1 MTLHQAREALACVP
15 RYYRRI
21 QAMKISTK
29 LLLSFLL
36 CALVT
41 LGVGLLGIK
50 GVVRL
55 ATALELTFSNNLVS
69 VSTTNATLNGL
80 VAHNRG
86 LYRLMDAS
94 KGDVS
99 AQDRDRVRQDITQE
113 LKRSQAAYA
122 TYRAT
127 PLEDDERAAG
137 DKFDQILPTY
147 ISSSERIM
155 SLLDGNQV
163 DEART
168 QLNTTNNEIF
178 RQARELIRVMIESNN
193 RQIKEGAVA
202 ADELRN
208 SALTWMISGIV
219 LAFIIALTV
228 GVLITRL
235 ITRPIAQAVQSAQ
248 RIAKGDLTQAITT
261 ERTDEAGQ
269 LLVALSDMQGGL
281 KSTLVEIAKASD
293 QLASAAEELSA
304 VTDESSRGLTRQ
316 NDEIQ
321 QAATAVNQMTA
332 AVDEVA
338 SNAVSTSEASRQ
350 ATTEAEDGRQ
360 QVEQAVSGMSSMV
373 VEINDST
380 QSVADLAGQVREIG
394 KVIDVIRGIAD
405 QTNLLALNAAIEA
418 ARAGEQGRG
427 FAVVADEVRAL
438 AHRTQ
443 TSTVDIEKMIGEVQ
457 TGADGAVAA
466 MNKSL
471 TWANNTQTLAQNAG
485 EALQRITASV
495 AKINERNLVIASASE
510 EQAQVAREVDRNLLN
525 IQDLSTQTAAG
536 AHQTSASSQD
546 LSRLATSFN
555 VLVSKFQL

>member
-1 MTLHQAREALACVP
+1 
-15 RYYRRI
+15 
-21 QAMKISTK
+21 MKISTK

-36 CALVT
+36 CAVVT

-55 ATALELTFSNNLVS
+55 ANALELTFSNNLVS
-69 VSTTNATLNGL
+69 VSNTAATLNGL

-94 KGDVS
+94 QGDVS
-99 AQDRDRVRQDITQE
+99 QQDRDRVRQDIAKE
-113 LKRSQAAYA
+113 LTNSQAAYKI
-122 TYRAT
+122 YRAT

-137 DKFDQILPTY
+137 DKLDQLWPAY

-155 SLLDGNQV
+155 SMLESNQLDQ
-163 DEART
+163 ARA
-168 QLNTTNNEIF
+168 QLNSTNNEMF
-178 RQARELIRVMIESNN
+178 RQARDLIRVMIESNN
-193 RQIKEGAVA
+193 RQIKEGSIA
-202 ADELRN
+202 ADELRD
-208 SALTWMISGIV
+208 SALTWMISGIL
-219 LAFIIALTV
+219 LAFIIAITI

-235 ITRPIAQAVQSAQ
+235 ITRPIAQAVESAQ
-248 RIAKGDLTQAITT
+248 RIAKGDLTQAIVT

-269 LLVALSDMQGGL
+269 LLMALSDMQGGL
-281 KSTLVEIAKASD
+281 KSTLMEIANASD

-350 ATTEAEDGRQ
+350 ATTEAEEGRE
-360 QVEQAVSGMSSMV
+360 QVAQAVSGMGSMV

-443 TSTVDIEKMIGEVQ
+443 ISTVDIEKMIGEVQ
-457 TGADGAVAA
+457 VGADDAVAA

-485 EALQRITASV
+485 EALERITASV

-536 AHQTSASSQD
+536 AHQTNASSQD

>member
-1 MTLHQAREALACVP
+1 
-15 RYYRRI
+15 
-21 QAMKISTK
+21 MKISTK
-29 LLLSFLL
+29 LLLSFLV

-50 GVVRL
+50 SVVRL
-55 ATALELTFSNNLVS
+55 ANALEQTFSNNLAS
-69 VSTTNATLNGL
+69 VSNTTATLNGL

-94 KGDVS
+94 KGDV
-99 AQDRDRVRQDITQE
+99 AQQDRDRVRQDIANE
-113 LKRSQAAYA
+113 LKRSQSAYA

-137 DKFDQILPTY
+137 DKLDQIWPTY
-147 ISSSERIM
+147 TSSSERIM
-155 SLLDGNQV
+155 SMLDSGQV
-163 DEART
+163 EQARA
-168 QLNTTNNEIF
+168 QLNSTNNELF

-202 ADELRN
+202 AEDLRS

-219 LAFIIALTV
+219 LAFIIAIIV

-235 ITRPIAQAVQSAQ
+235 ITRPIAQAVENAQ

-261 ERTDEAGQ
+261 DRTDEAGQ
-269 LLVALSDMQGGL
+269 LLMALSDMQGGL
-281 KSTLVEIAKASD
+281 KSTLMEIANASD

-304 VTDESSRGLTRQ
+304 VTDESTRGLTRQ

-350 ATTEAEDGRQ
+350 ASAEAEDGRQ

-380 QSVADLAGQVREIG
+380 QSVADLANQVREIG

-443 TSTVDIEKMIGEVQ
+443 ISTVDIEKMIGEVQ
-457 TGADGAVAA
+457 AGADGAVAA

-485 EALQRITASV
+485 QALERITASV
-495 AKINERNLVIASASE
+495 SSINERNLVIASASE

-536 AHQTSASSQD
+536 AHQTNASSQD

-555 VLVSKFQL
+555 MLVSKFQL

>member
-1 MTLHQAREALACVP
+1 
-15 RYYRRI
+15 
-21 QAMKISTK
+21 MKISTK

-50 GVVRL
+50 SVVRL
-55 ATALELTFSNNLVS
+55 ANALELTFSNNLVS
-69 VSTTNATLNGL
+69 VSNTASTLNGL

-94 KGDVS
+94 NGDV
-99 AQDRDRVRQDITQE
+99 AQQDRDRVRQDIANE
-113 LKRSQAAYA
+113 LKRSQSAYA

-127 PLEDDERAAG
+127 LLADDERAAG
-137 DKFDQILPTY
+137 DKLDQIWPNY
-147 ISSSERIM
+147 ISSADRIM
-155 SLLDGNQV
+155 SLLDSGQI
-163 DEART
+163 EQARA
-168 QLNTTNNEIF
+168 QLNSTNNELF

-193 RQIKEGAVA
+193 RQIKEGAIA
-202 ADELRN
+202 AEDLRS
-208 SALTWMISGIV
+208 SALIWMISGIV
-219 LAFIIALTV
+219 LAFIIAV
-228 GVLITRL
+228 IIGVLITRL
-235 ITRPIAQAVQSAQ
+235 ITRPIAQAVENAQ

-261 ERTDEAGQ
+261 DRTDEAGQ
-269 LLVALSDMQGGL
+269 LLMALSDMQGGL
-281 KSTLVEIAKASD
+281 KSTLMEIANASD

-304 VTDESSRGLTRQ
+304 VTDESTRGLTRQ

-457 TGADGAVAA
+457 AGADGAVAA

-471 TWANNTQTLAQNAG
+471 NWANNTQTLAQNAG
-485 EALQRITASV
+485 QALERITASV
-495 AKINERNLVIASASE
+495 ASINERNLVIASASE

-536 AHQTSASSQD
+536 AHQTNASSQD

-555 VLVSKFQL
+555 MLVSKFQL

>member
-1 MTLHQAREALACVP
+1 
-15 RYYRRI
+15 
-21 QAMKISTK
+21 MKISTK

-55 ATALELTFSNNLVS
+55 STALELTFSNNLVS
-69 VSTTNATLNGL
+69 VSNTAATLNGL

-86 LYRLMDAS
+86 LYRLIDAS

-99 AQDRDRVRQDITQE
+99 PQDRDRVRQDITQE
-113 LKRSQAAYA
+113 LKRSQASYA

-137 DKFDQILPTY
+137 DKLDQIWPTY

-155 SLLDGNQV
+155 ALLDSGQG
-163 DEART
+163 DQART
-168 QLNTTNNEIF
+168 LLNTTNNELF

-193 RQIKEGAVA
+193 RQIKEGTIA
-202 ADELRN
+202 AEELRN

-219 LAFIIALTV
+219 LAFLIAIII

-235 ITRPIAQAVQSAQ
+235 ITRPIAQAVESAQ
-248 RIAKGDLTQAITT
+248 RIAKGDLTQAIIT

-269 LLVALSDMQGGL
+269 LLMALSDMQGGL
-281 KSTLVEIAKASD
+281 KSTLVEIANASD

-443 TSTVDIEKMIGEVQ
+443 ISTVDIEKMIGEVQ
-457 TGADGAVAA
+457 TGADDAVAA

-471 TWANNTQTLAQNAG
+471 SWANNTQALAQNAG

-536 AHQTSASSQD
+536 AHQTNASSQD

>member
-1 MTLHQAREALACVP
+1 
-15 RYYRRI
+15 
-21 QAMKISTK
+21 MKISTK
-29 LLLSFLL
+29 LLLSFVL

-55 ATALELTFSNNLVS
+55 ANALELTFSNNLVS
-69 VSTTNATLNGL
+69 VSNTAATLNGL
-80 VAHNRG
+80 VAQNRG
-86 LYRLMDAS
+86 LYRLLDAS
-94 KGDVS
+94 NGNV
-99 AQDRDRVRQDITQE
+99 AQQDRDRVRQDIANE

-122 TYRAT
+122 IYRAT

-137 DKFDQILPTY
+137 DKLDLIWPTY
-147 ISSSERIM
+147 VSSSENIM
-155 SLLDGNQV
+155 QMLDNGQT
-163 DEART
+163 EQARAL
-168 QLNTTNNEIF
+168 LNTTNNELF

-193 RQIKEGAVA
+193 RQIKEGSIA

-208 SALTWMISGIV
+208 SALTWMISGIA
-219 LAFIIALTV
+219 LAFIIAITIGL
-228 GVLITRL
+228 LITRL
-235 ITRPIAQAVQSAQ
+235 ITRPIAQAVESAQ
-248 RIAKGDLTQAITT
+248 RIANGDLTQAIVT

-269 LLVALSDMQGGL
+269 LLMALSDMQGGL
-281 KSTLVEIAKASD
+281 KSTLQEIASASD
-293 QLASAAEELSA
+293 RLASAAEEMSA
-304 VTDESSRGLTRQ
+304 VTEESTRGLTLQ

-338 SNAVSTSEASRQ
+338 RNAVSTSEASGQ
-350 ATTEAEDGRQ
+350 ATREAEDGRQ
-360 QVEQAVSGMSSMV
+360 QVEQAVSGMNSMV
-373 VEINDST
+373 DEINEST
-380 QSVADLAGQVREIG
+380 HAVSNLANQVREIG
-394 KVIDVIRGIAD
+394 KVIDVIRSIAD

-443 TSTVDIEKMIGEVQ
+443 TSTVDIERMIGEVQ
-457 TGADGAVAA
+457 VGADDAVGA

-471 TWANNTQTLAQNAG
+471 SWANNTQNQAQNAG
-485 EALQRITASV
+485 EALQRITTSV

-536 AHQTSASSQD
+536 AHQTNASSQD

-555 VLVSKFQL
+555 VLVSKFRL

>member
-1 MTLHQAREALACVP
+1 
-15 RYYRRI
+15 
-21 QAMKISTK
+21 MKISTK

-55 ATALELTFSNNLVS
+55 ATALEQTFSNNLVS
-69 VSTTNATLNGL
+69 VSNTAATLNGL

-99 AQDRDRVRQDITQE
+99 AQDRDRVRQDIANE

-137 DKFDQILPTY
+137 DKLDQIWPAYT
-147 ISSSERIM
+147 SSSERIM
-155 SLLDGNQV
+155 ALLDSGQV
-163 DEART
+163 EQART
-168 QLNTTNNEIF
+168 QLNTANNELF
-178 RQARELIRVMIESNN
+178 RQARELIRVMIESNS

-202 ADELRN
+202 ADELRG
-208 SALTWMISGIV
+208 SALAWMISGIV
-219 LAFIIALTV
+219 LAFIIALTI

-235 ITRPIAQAVQSAQ
+235 ITRPIAQAVESAQ
-248 RIAKGDLTQAITT
+248 RIAKGDLTQVILT

-269 LLVALSDMQGGL
+269 LLMALADMQGGL
-281 KSTLVEIAKASD
+281 KSTLVEIANASD

-373 VEINDST
+373 SEINDST

-443 TSTVDIEKMIGEVQ
+443 ISTVDIEKMIGEVQ
-457 TGADGAVAA
+457 IGADGAVAA

-495 AKINERNLVIASASE
+495 SMINERNLVIASASE

-536 AHQTSASSQD
+536 ANQTNAASQD

-555 VLVSKFQL
+555 ALVSKFQL

>member
-1 MTLHQAREALACVP
+1 
-15 RYYRRI
+15 
-21 QAMKISTK
+21 MKIATK

-36 CALVT
+36 CSVIT

-55 ATALELTFSNNLVS
+55 AAALESTFSNNLVS
-69 VSTTNATLNGL
+69 VSNTAATLNGL

-86 LYRLMDAS
+86 LYRLLDAGN
-94 KGDVS
+94 GDV
-99 AQDRDRVRQDITQE
+99 AQQDRDRVRQDIANE
-113 LKRSQAAYA
+113 VKRSQAAYT

-137 DKFDQILPTY
+137 DTFDQIWPTY
-147 ISSSERIM
+147 LSSSERIL
-155 SLLDGNQV
+155 SLLDKGQI
-163 DEART
+163 EQART
-168 QLNTTNNEIF
+168 ELNTTNNELF
-178 RQARELIRVMIESNN
+178 RQARELIRVMVESNN

-202 ADELRN
+202 ADALRD

-219 LAFIIALTV
+219 LAFIIAIIV

-235 ITRPIAQAVQSAQ
+235 ITRPIAQAVASAQ
-248 RIAKGDLTQAITT
+248 RIADGDLTQTIST

-269 LLVALSDMQGGL
+269 LLVALSNMQGGL
-281 KSTLVEIAKASD
+281 KHTLLEIANASD

-304 VTDESSRGLTRQ
+304 VTEESTRGLTRQ

-338 SNAVSTSEASRQ
+338 GNAVSTSQASSQ
-350 ATTEAEDGRQ
+350 ATTEAEEGRE
-360 QVEQAVSGMSSMV
+360 QVAQAVSGMNSMV

-380 QSVADLAGQVREIG
+380 KSVEGLASQVREIG

-443 TSTVDIEKMIGEVQ
+443 VSTVDIEKMIGEVQ
-457 TGADGAVAA
+457 VGADGAVAA

-471 TWANNTQTLAQNAG
+471 SWANNTQVLAQNAG

-536 AHQTSASSQD
+536 AHQTNASSQD
-546 LSRLATSFN
+546 LSRLATSFS
-555 VLVSKFQL
+555 VLVGKFKL

>member
-1 MTLHQAREALACVP
+1 
-15 RYYRRI
+15 
-21 QAMKISTK
+21 MKISTK

-36 CALVT
+36 CAVVT
-41 LGVGLLGIK
+41 LGVGVLGIK

-69 VSTTNATLNGL
+69 VSTTSATLNGL

-94 KGDVS
+94 QGDVS
-99 AQDRDRVRQDITQE
+99 QQDRDRVRQDITKE
-113 LKRSQAAYA
+113 LANSQAAYK
-122 TYRAT
+122 TYRTT

-137 DKFDQILPTY
+137 DKLDQLWPTY
-147 ISSSERIM
+147 ISNSERIM
-155 SLLDGNQV
+155 SMLENNQLDQ
-163 DEART
+163 ARA

-178 RQARELIRVMIESNN
+178 RQARDLIRVLIDSNN
-193 RQIKEGAVA
+193 RQIKEGSIA
-202 ADELRN
+202 ADDLRN

-219 LAFIIALTV
+219 LAFIIAITI

-235 ITRPIAQAVQSAQ
+235 ITRPIAQAVESAQ
-248 RIAKGDLTQAITT
+248 RIARGDLTQAIVT

-269 LLVALSDMQGGL
+269 LLMALADMQGGL
-281 KSTLVEIAKASD
+281 KSTLVEIANASD

-304 VTDESSRGLTRQ
+304 VTEESSRGLIRQ

-350 ATTEAEDGRQ
+350 ATTEAEEGRE
-360 QVEQAVSGMSSMV
+360 QVAQAVSGMGSMV

-443 TSTVDIEKMIGEVQ
+443 ISTVDIEKMIGEVQ
-457 TGADGAVAA
+457 VGADDAVAA

-485 EALQRITASV
+485 EALERITSSV

-536 AHQTSASSQD
+536 AHQTNASSQD

-555 VLVSKFQL
+555 LLVSKFQL

>member
-1 MTLHQAREALACVP
+1 
-15 RYYRRI
+15 
-21 QAMKISTK
+21 MKISTK

-50 GVVRL
+50 SVVRL
-55 ATALELTFSNNLVS
+55 ANALELTFSNNLVS
-69 VSTTNATLNGL
+69 VSNTAATLNGL

-94 KGDVS
+94 NGDVS
-99 AQDRDRVRQDITQE
+99 QQDRDRVRQDIANE
-113 LKRSQAAYA
+113 LKRSQSAYA

-137 DKFDQILPTY
+137 DKLDQIWPTY
-147 ISSSERIM
+147 TSSSERIIAM
-155 SLLDGNQV
+155 LDAGQR
-163 DEART
+163 EQARA
-168 QLNTTNNEIF
+168 QLNSSNNELF
-178 RQARELIRVMIESNN
+178 RQARELIRVMIDSNN
-193 RQIKEGAVA
+193 RQIKEGAAA
-202 ADELRN
+202 ADELRD

-219 LAFIIALTV
+219 LAFIIAIII

-235 ITRPIAQAVQSAQ
+235 ITRPIAQAVENAQ

-261 ERTDEAGQ
+261 DRTDEAGQ
-269 LLVALSDMQGGL
+269 LLMALSDMQGGL
-281 KSTLVEIAKASD
+281 KSTLMEIANASD

-304 VTDESSRGLTRQ
+304 VTDESTRGLTRQ

-373 VEINDST
+373 VEINGST

-457 TGADGAVAA
+457 AGADGAVAA

-471 TWANNTQTLAQNAG
+471 SWANNTQTLAQNAG
-485 EALQRITASV
+485 QALERITASV
-495 AKINERNLVIASASE
+495 ASINERNLVIASASE

-536 AHQTSASSQD
+536 AHQTNASSQD

-555 VLVSKFQL
+555 MLVSKFQL

>member
-1 MTLHQAREALACVP
+1 
-15 RYYRRI
+15 
-21 QAMKISTK
+21 MKISTK

-50 GVVRL
+50 SVVRL
-55 ATALELTFSNNLVS
+55 SNALELTFSNNLVS
-69 VSTTNATLNGL
+69 VSNTAATLNGL

-86 LYRLMDAS
+86 LYRLLDAS

-99 AQDRDRVRQDITQE
+99 AQDRDRVSQDIANE
-113 LKRSQAAYA
+113 LKRSQTAYA

-137 DKFDQILPTY
+137 DKLDQIWPNY
-147 ISSSERIM
+147 IGNSERIIAM
-155 SLLDGNQV
+155 MNGGQLEQ
-163 DEART
+163 ARA
-168 QLNTTNNEIF
+168 QLNSTNNELF
-178 RQARELIRVMIESNN
+178 RQARELIRVMIDSNN
-193 RQIKEGAVA
+193 RQIQEGAIA
-202 ADELRN
+202 ADDLRS

-219 LAFIIALTV
+219 LAFIIALTI
-228 GVLITRL
+228 GMLITRL
-235 ITRPIAQAVQSAQ
+235 ITRPIAQAVESAQ
-248 RIAKGDLTQAITT
+248 RIAKGDLTQAIITD
-261 ERTDEAGQ
+261 RTDEAGH
-269 LLVALSDMQGGL
+269 LLMALADMQGGL
-281 KSTLVEIAKASD
+281 KSTLVEIANASD

-373 VEINDST
+373 GEINGST
-380 QSVADLAGQVREIG
+380 QSVADLAAQVREIG

-443 TSTVDIEKMIGEVQ
+443 TSTVDIEKMIGDVQ
-457 TGADGAVAA
+457 TGADDAVAA

-471 TWANNTQTLAQNAG
+471 SWANNTQTLAQNAG
-485 EALQRITASV
+485 EALVRITASV

-536 AHQTSASSQD
+536 AHQTNASSQD

>member
-1 MTLHQAREALACVP
+1 
-15 RYYRRI
+15 
-21 QAMKISTK
+21 MKISTK
-29 LLLSFLL
+29 LLLSFLV

-50 GVVRL
+50 SVVRL
-55 ATALELTFSNNLVS
+55 ANALEQTFSNNLAS
-69 VSTTNATLNGL
+69 VSNTTATLNGL

-94 KGDVS
+94 KGDV
-99 AQDRDRVRQDITQE
+99 AQQDRDRVRQDIANE
-113 LKRSQAAYA
+113 LKRSQSAYA

-137 DKFDQILPTY
+137 DKLDQIWPTY
-147 ISSSERIM
+147 TSSSERIM
-155 SLLDGNQV
+155 SMLDSGQV
-163 DEART
+163 EQARA
-168 QLNTTNNEIF
+168 QLNSTNNELF

-202 ADELRN
+202 AEDLRS

-219 LAFIIALTV
+219 LAFIIAIIV

-235 ITRPIAQAVQSAQ
+235 ITRPIAQAVENAQ

-261 ERTDEAGQ
+261 DRTDEAGQ
-269 LLVALSDMQGGL
+269 LLMALSDMQGGL
-281 KSTLVEIAKASD
+281 KSTLMEIANASD

-304 VTDESSRGLTRQ
+304 VTDESTRGLTRQ

-350 ATTEAEDGRQ
+350 ASAEAEDGRQ

-380 QSVADLAGQVREIG
+380 QSVADLADQVREIG

-443 TSTVDIEKMIGEVQ
+443 ISTVDIEKMIGEVQ
-457 TGADGAVAA
+457 AGADGAVAA

-485 EALQRITASV
+485 QALERITASV
-495 AKINERNLVIASASE
+495 SSINERNLVIASASE

-536 AHQTSASSQD
+536 AHQTNASSQD

-555 VLVSKFQL
+555 MLVSKFQL

>member
-1 MTLHQAREALACVP
+1 
-15 RYYRRI
+15 
-21 QAMKISTK
+21 MKISTK
-29 LLLSFLL
+29 LLLSFVL
-36 CALVT
+36 CAFVT

-55 ATALELTFSNNLVS
+55 ANALELTFSNNLVS
-69 VSTTNATLNGL
+69 VSNTSATLNGL

-86 LYRLMDAS
+86 LYRLLDAS
-94 KGDVS
+94 KGDVTQ
-99 AQDRDRVRQDITQE
+99 QDRDRVRQDISNE
-113 LKRSQAAYA
+113 LKRSQVAYA

-127 PLEDDERAAG
+127 PLEDDERVAG
-137 DKFDQILPTY
+137 DKLDQLWPNY
-147 ISSSERIM
+147 VSNSERIIAM
-155 SLLDGNQV
+155 LDSGQA
-163 DEART
+163 EQART
-168 QLNTTNNEIF
+168 QLNTSNNELF
-178 RQARELIRVMIESNN
+178 RQARELIRVMIDSNN
-193 RQIKEGAVA
+193 RQIKEGSIA
-202 ADELRN
+202 AEDLRD
-208 SALTWMISGIV
+208 SALTWMICGIV
-219 LAFIIALTV
+219 LAFIIAITIGL
-228 GVLITRL
+228 LITRL

-248 RIAKGDLTQAITT
+248 RIAKGDLTHAIFT

-269 LLVALSDMQGGL
+269 LLMALSEMQGGL
-281 KSTLVEIAKASD
+281 KSTLVEIANAAD

-304 VTDESSRGLTRQ
+304 VTDESTRGLTRQ

-321 QAATAVNQMTA
+321 QAATAVNQMTT

-338 SNAVSTSEASRQ
+338 SNAVSTSQASHQ
-350 ATTEAEDGRQ
+350 ATTEAEEGRQ
-360 QVEQAVSGMSSMV
+360 QVEQAVSGMESMV

-380 QSVADLAGQVREIG
+380 QSVADLANQVREIG
-394 KVIDVIRGIAD
+394 KVIDVIRSIAD

-443 TSTVDIEKMIGEVQ
+443 TSTVDIEKMIGDVQ
-457 TGADGAVAA
+457 VGADDAVAA

-471 TWANNTQTLAQNAG
+471 SWANDTQVLAQNAG
-485 EALQRITASV
+485 QALQRITASV
-495 AKINERNLVIASASE
+495 TKINERNLVIASASE

-536 AHQTSASSQD
+536 AHQTNASSQD

-555 VLVSKFQL
+555 VLVSKFKL

>member
-1 MTLHQAREALACVP
+1 
-15 RYYRRI
+15 
-21 QAMKISTK
+21 MKISTK

-69 VSTTNATLNGL
+69 VSNTAATLNGL

-94 KGDVS
+94 KGEVS
-99 AQDRDRVRQDITQE
+99 AQDRERVRQDIAQE

-137 DKFDQILPTY
+137 DKLDQILPTY

-168 QLNTTNNEIF
+168 QLNTTNNEVF

-281 KSTLVEIAKASD
+281 KSTLVEIANASD

-394 KVIDVIRGIAD
+394 KVIDVIRSIAD

-471 TWANNTQTLAQNAG
+471 NWANNTQTLAQNAG

>member
-1 MTLHQAREALACVP
+1 
-15 RYYRRI
+15 
-21 QAMKISTK
+21 MKISTK

-36 CALVT
+36 CAVVT
-41 LGVGLLGIK
+41 LGVGVLGIK

-69 VSTTNATLNGL
+69 VSTTSATLNGL

-94 KGDVS
+94 QGDVS
-99 AQDRDRVRQDITQE
+99 QQDRDRVRQDIAKE
-113 LKRSQAAYA
+113 LANSQAAYK
-122 TYRAT
+122 TYRTT

-137 DKFDQILPTY
+137 DKLDQLWPTY
-147 ISSSERIM
+147 ISNSERIM
-155 SLLDGNQV
+155 SMLENNQLDQ
-163 DEART
+163 ARA

-178 RQARELIRVMIESNN
+178 RQARDLIRVLIDSNN
-193 RQIKEGAVA
+193 RQIKEGSIA
-202 ADELRN
+202 ADDLRN

-219 LAFIIALTV
+219 LAFIIAITI

-235 ITRPIAQAVQSAQ
+235 ITRPIAQAVESAQ
-248 RIAKGDLTQAITT
+248 RIARGDLTQAIVT

-269 LLVALSDMQGGL
+269 LLMALADMQGGL
-281 KSTLVEIAKASD
+281 KSTLVEIANASD

-304 VTDESSRGLTRQ
+304 VTEESSRGLTRQ

-350 ATTEAEDGRQ
+350 ATTEAEEGRE
-360 QVEQAVSGMSSMV
+360 QVAQAVSGMGSMV

-443 TSTVDIEKMIGEVQ
+443 ISTVDIEKMIGEVQ
-457 TGADGAVAA
+457 VGADDAVAA

-485 EALQRITASV
+485 EALERITSSV

-536 AHQTSASSQD
+536 AHQTNASSQD

-555 VLVSKFQL
+555 LLVSKFQL

>member
-1 MTLHQAREALACVP
+1 
-15 RYYRRI
+15 
-21 QAMKISTK
+21 MKISTK

-36 CALVT
+36 CAVVT

-55 ATALELTFSNNLVS
+55 ANALELTFSNNLVS
-69 VSTTNATLNGL
+69 VSNTAATLNGL

-94 KGDVS
+94 QGDVS
-99 AQDRDRVRQDITQE
+99 QQDRDRVRQDITKE
-113 LKRSQAAYA
+113 LTNSQAAYKI
-122 TYRAT
+122 YRAT

-137 DKFDQILPTY
+137 DKLDQLWPAY

-155 SLLDGNQV
+155 SMLESNQLDQ
-163 DEART
+163 ARA
-168 QLNTTNNEIF
+168 QLNSTNNEMF
-178 RQARELIRVMIESNN
+178 RQARDLIRVMIESNN
-193 RQIKEGAVA
+193 RQIKEGSIA
-202 ADELRN
+202 ADELRD

-219 LAFIIALTV
+219 LAFIIAITI

-235 ITRPIAQAVQSAQ
+235 ITRPIAQAVESAQ
-248 RIAKGDLTQAITT
+248 RIAKGDLTQAIVT

-269 LLVALSDMQGGL
+269 LLMALSDMQGGL
-281 KSTLVEIAKASD
+281 KSTLMEIANASD

-350 ATTEAEDGRQ
+350 ATTEAEEGRE
-360 QVEQAVSGMSSMV
+360 QVAQAVSGMGSMV

-443 TSTVDIEKMIGEVQ
+443 ISTVDIEKMIGEVQ
-457 TGADGAVAA
+457 VGADDAVAA

-485 EALQRITASV
+485 EALERITASV

-536 AHQTSASSQD
+536 AHQTNASSQD

>member
-1 MTLHQAREALACVP
+1 
-15 RYYRRI
+15 
-21 QAMKISTK
+21 MKISTK
-29 LLLSFLL
+29 LLLSFVL
-36 CALVT
+36 CAFITLV
-41 LGVGLLGIK
+41 VGALGIK
-50 GVVRL
+50 GVTRL
-55 ATALELTFSNNLVS
+55 ASALELTFSNNLVS
-69 VSTTNATLNGL
+69 VSNTAATLNGM

-86 LYRLMDAS
+86 LYRLVDAS
-94 KGDVS
+94 NGDV
-99 AQDRDRVRQDITQE
+99 AQQDRERVRQDIANE
-113 LKRSQAAYA
+113 LKRSQTAYA
-122 TYRAT
+122 IYRAT

-137 DKFDQILPTY
+137 DKFDQIWPTY
-147 ISSSERIM
+147 VSNSEGIIAM
-155 SLLDGNQV
+155 LDAGQLAQ
-163 DEART
+163 ART
-168 QLNTTNNEIF
+168 QLNTSNNELF
-178 RQARELIRVMIESNN
+178 RQARELIRVMVDSNN
-193 RQIKEGAVA
+193 RQIKEGAAA

-208 SALTWMISGIV
+208 SAMTWMIAGIV
-219 LAFIIALTV
+219 LAFIIAIII

-235 ITRPIAQAVQSAQ
+235 ITRPIAQAVEGAQ
-248 RIAKGDLTQAITT
+248 RIAKGDLTQAIVT

-269 LLVALSDMQGGL
+269 LLMALSDMQGGL
-281 KSTLVEIAKASD
+281 KNTLVEIANASD

-304 VTDESSRGLTRQ
+304 VTDESSRSLTRQ

-457 TGADGAVAA
+457 AGADGAVAA

-485 EALQRITASV
+485 QALERITASV
-495 AKINERNLVIASASE
+495 ASINERNLVIASASE

-536 AHQTSASSQD
+536 AHQTNASSQD

-555 VLVSKFQL
+555 MLVSKFQL